1 MIRIIAKKETTISQF
16 QLGSLGARLKN
27 VRELYFI
34 SWILIAASISASTCL
49 CLDLKIYAPAGQT
62 IPLLSVLSVI
72 VSNLNFAVLMSCF
85 IVCLLGLRSRLLAF
99 NECFEYGERTER
111 GVDKVNPIPQIYLS
125 IHILTP
131 PTAPQLNLFVGV
143 CLFVQIFAGNISG
156 PVRVGANS
164 D

>member
-1 MIRIIAKKETTISQF
+1 MIRIIAKNETTISQF

-27 VRELYFI
+27 VRELYSI
-34 SWILIAASISASTCL
+34 GWILIAASISASTCL
-49 CLDLKIYAPAGQT
+49 CLDLEIYAPAGQT
-62 IPLLSVLSVI
+62 IPLVSVLSVI

-99 NECFEYGERTER
+99 NECFEYGE

-125 IHILTP
+125 IHLTP